1 MSKLI
6 ENMLVNLFHNN
17 GKNIDN
23 VILNS
28 IEPTETFDARLT
40 EANCLTSNFMM
51 DIDKSL
57 EDGFLSICEEQDGYN
72 KKLEGSTFEQAR
84 ALANDFDSKEFK
96 KEFKQATE
104 MEKFQAAIER
114 NLAEFQ
120 EEFGNELFES
130 TLAKVAD
137 KMPDEDFAVQLVAAL
152 TESKINAKQQDIDRI
167 VEIEKSCKPLVYS
180 ALRKTKDLKNTKDF
194 QDRIVE
200 YFRRSRNTLAF
211 DYLRKVSISN
221 LIKTKVPN
229 DIYLNTNVSETGKD
243 NSLLT
248 VGGFGYQ
255 MYLINANDPDR
266 NKTEND
272 LKITDLIKGSN
283 LFIGN
288 QLSHN
293 SKTIQ
298 KAFEKINEKVNEY
311 NIINELNNGQIK
323 PIQDKQNFL
332 QSAIVF
338 MLLSEQAEIQD
349 PLDLIGIAIANPV
362 SDILFMMNE
371 KEDINSLIENSFHIA
386 NSISREEKGVSLVEN
401 RNIEALE
408 PEVIPESQEE
418 PAEIPQ
424 QTPVQPHI
432 EKNYT
437 GTNVRAF
444 YKLLTRKVVE
454 MLSKNLPRMQAL
466 EEELAQNGEFTTDLT
481 SRKKLRKDGFTADQK
496 EDMYQALTDLY
507 GSSEDMLKTID
518 ELKSMHS
525 DMDIIAGK
533 LTNQIKKG
541 QDFKLRKKEL
551 LQMHLDDEQ
560 AKSRLEK
567 YQAYFTFV
575 KSLDPTKRVT
585 LNQIL
590 ELKKEPSNPLNGI
603 LKYFDEPEE
612 EKTTAPEQ
620 HDNAVSAENNP
631 VVTEDAQYVQEER
644 E

>member
-1 MSKLI
+1 
-6 ENMLVNLFHNN
+6 
-17 GKNIDN
+17 
-23 VILNS
+23 
-28 IEPTETFDARLT
+28 
-40 EANCLTSNFMM
+40 
-51 DIDKSL
+51 
-57 EDGFLSICEEQDGYN
+57 
-72 KKLEGSTFEQAR
+72 
-84 ALANDFDSKEFK
+84 
-96 KEFKQATE
+96 
-104 MEKFQAAIER
+104 
-114 NLAEFQ
+114 
-120 EEFGNELFES
+120 
-130 TLAKVAD
+130 
-137 KMPDEDFAVQLVAAL
+137 
-152 TESKINAKQQDIDRI
+152 
-167 VEIEKSCKPLVYS
+167 
-180 ALRKTKDLKNTKDF
+180 
-194 QDRIVE
+194 
-200 YFRRSRNTLAF
+200 
-211 DYLRKVSISN
+211 
-221 LIKTKVPN
+221 
-229 DIYLNTNVSETGKD
+229 
-243 NSLLT
+243 
-248 VGGFGYQ
+248 
-255 MYLINANDPDR
+255 
-266 NKTEND
+266 
-272 LKITDLIKGSN
+272 
-283 LFIGN
+283 
-288 QLSHN
+288 
-293 SKTIQ
+293 
-298 KAFEKINEKVNEY
+298 
-311 NIINELNNGQIK
+311 
-323 PIQDKQNFL
+323 
-332 QSAIVF
+332 

-386 NSISREEKGVSLVEN
+386 NLISREEKGVSLVEN
-401 RNIEALE
+401 RNIETLE
-408 PEVIPESQEE
+408 PEVIPERQQE

-424 QTPVQPHI
+424 QAPVQQHV
-432 EKNYT
+432 EKNYI

-454 MLSKNLPRMQAL
+454 ILSKNLPRMQAL

-481 SRKKLRKDGFTADQK
+481 SRKKLRKGGFTADQK

-631 VVTEDAQYVQEER
+631 VVTEDAQDVQEER